1 MLPLL
6 WLAFSA
12 PPSAIALAPVP
23 VMDAVVVQRLA
34 DPPRCLAAR
43 CASGEWQIGA
53 MPAIP
58 AGQLRI
64 DGDDL
69 PGAGGRMRVAVQPRK
84 DWMRAKG
91 SNARVGLQYGMQAVT
106 SEYASLAWAIDTGY
120 RLQGYADDGIAGTGP
135 VLRGNLEWKQ
145 ALGERTKLSQIT
157 RIETGQ
163 HGTYLR
169 NSLLLKFQ
177 LQPALTLDTGV
188 EMRRDSEVT
197 GRNQTDAKLNL
208 RYVF

>member
-43 CASGEWQIGA
+43 CASGEWQVRA

-64 DGDDL
+64 DGDNL

-188 EMRRDSEVT
+188 EMRRDSEVR
-197 GRNQTDAKLNL
+197 GRNQTDATLNL
-208 RYVF
+208 RYTF

>member
-6 WLAFSA
+6 WLAFSVPA
-12 PPSAIALAPVP
+12 PVVDLAPVP
-23 VMDAVVVQRLA
+23 AMDAVVVQRLA

-43 CASGEWQIGA
+43 CASGEWQVGA

-69 PGAGGRMRVAVQPRK
+69 PGAGGRLRVAAQPRK
-84 DWMRAKG
+84 DWVKAQG
-91 SNARVGLQYGMQAVT
+91 SNARVGMQYGMQALK

-120 RLQGYADDGIAGTGP
+120 RLQGYAEDGIAGTGP
-135 VLRGNLEWKQ
+135 VLRGNLEWRQ
-145 ALGERTKLSQIT
+145 ALGERTRLSQTT

-169 NSLLLKFQ
+169 NSLQLKFQ

-188 EMRRDSEVT
+188 ELRRDSEVT

>member
-6 WLAFSA
+6 WLAFSV
-12 PPSAIALAPVP
+12 PPSAIEIAPVP
-23 VMDAVVVQRLA
+23 VMDAAVVQRLA
-34 DPPRCLAAR
+34 DPPQCLAAR
-43 CASGEWQIGA
+43 CASGEWQVGA

-69 PGAGGRMRVAVQPRK
+69 PGSGGRLRVAERPRR
-84 DWMRAKG
+84 DWVKAQG
-91 SNARVGLQYGMQAVT
+91 SNARVGLQYGLQAMKTEDT
-106 SEYASLAWAIDTGY
+106 SVAVAFDTGY
-120 RLQGYADDGIAGTGP
+120 RLQGYAEDGIAGTGP
-135 VLRGNLEWKQ
+135 VLRGNVEWRQ
-145 ALGERTKLSQIT
+145 SLGERTRLSQTT

-169 NSLLLKFQ
+169 NSLLLNFQ

-188 EMRRDSEVT
+188 ELRRDSEVS

>member
-6 WLAFSA
+6 WLAFSV
-12 PPSAIALAPVP
+12 PPSAIELAPVP
-23 VMDAVVVQRLA
+23 VMDAAVVQRLA
-34 DPPRCLAAR
+34 DPPRCLTAR
-43 CASGEWQIGA
+43 CASGEWLVQA

-58 AGQLRI
+58 AGQLRV
-64 DGDDL
+64 DGNNL
-69 PGAGGRMRVAVQPRK
+69 PGAGGRLRVPAQPRK
-84 DWMRAKG
+84 DWMKAKG
-91 SNARVGLQYGMQAVT
+91 SNARVGLQYGMQALK

-135 VLRGNLEWKQ
+135 VVRGNLEWKQ
-145 ALGERTKLSQIT
+145 SLGERTRLSQVT

-197 GRNQTDAKLNL
+197 GRNQTDARLNL